1 MRAGDNVDRHN
12 GRWAGLIA
20 WWHDIFGSLHEGQEG
35 STDLLSSSDVEVPT
49 PLPPDRPSGALIEKP
64 EDAVQEFLT
73 DWLVRQ
79 DIDQAMAFMSD
90 RAYACVNIDD
100 DAAEEALGT
109 EGARRELG
117 AIMREAINVM
127 GTRLSLTAAVDF
139 VPPITPGRVLIP
151 HAFEGEFAMADLTA
165 AEAAQYIC
173 GQPVQ
178 QDTATYTGVLFRFK
192 QEGAAALGLL
202 WTKEDGQWRL
212 VSYQVFEM

>member
-12 GRWAGLIA
+12 GRWAGLVD
-20 WWHDIFGSLHEGQEG
+20 WWRDIFGALHEGQAG
-35 STDLLSSSDVEVPT
+35 SNDLLSSSAVEVPT
-49 PLPPDRPSGALIEKP
+49 PLPPDRPIGAPITNP

-100 DAAEEALGT
+100 DVAEEALGPD
-109 EGARRELG
+109 GARRELVG
-117 AIMREAINVM
+117 IMREATNVM
-127 GTRLSLTAAVDF
+127 GKRLSLTAAVDF
-139 VPPITPGRVLIP
+139 VPPITPGRVLIA
-151 HAFEGEFAMADLTA
+151 HAFDGEFAMAELTA

-173 GQPVQ
+173 GQAVQ

-202 WTKEDGQWRL
+202 WTQEDGQWKL